1 MITVI
6 VVNWNGAAMLVDCL
20 ASLALQRMSPSRVVV
35 VDNGSS
41 DDSVA
46 LVRKRFPDVEI
57 IALQC
62 NEGFAAANNAALR
75 TVTTPYVAL
84 INNDALAHRDW
95 IGRSVESLER
105 YPEAGMT
112 ASKML
117 FADRPDTIDRVGDSY
132 SRAGAGIL
140 RGRNAP
146 ADAFSEGEWIFGAC
160 AGAAVYRMD
169 MLKQIGCFDPT
180 FFLLYEDVDL
190 SFRAQLVGYKCRY
203 VPEALVYHRSCATI
217 GRDSAVSVY
226 YGHRN
231 GEWVYFRNMPGGLL
245 LKSFLLHFRYIVLSG
260 LYFMSRGLGAVYF
273 RAKRDAFAALPRILR
288 QRANIQMNRKID
300 NTCLWGLFS
309 PDRPLDRLRSR
320 RIRITS

>member
-1 MITVI
+1 VVTVI

-20 ASLALQRMSPSRVVV
+20 ASLELQRMRPSRVVV

-46 LVRKRFPDVEI
+46 VVRKRFPNVDI
-57 IALQC
+57 IALKR

-95 IGRSVESLER
+95 IGCCVEALER
-105 YPEAGMT
+105 YPDAGMA

-117 FADRPDTIDRVGDSY
+117 FADRADTIDRVGDGY

-146 ADAFSEGEWIFGAC
+146 ADAFSQGEWIFGAC
-160 AGAAVYRMD
+160 AGAAMYRMD
-169 MLKQIGCFDPT
+169 MLKRIGCFDPT

-190 SFRAQLVGYKCRY
+190 SFRAQLAGYKCRY
-203 VPEALVYHRSCATI
+203 VPDALVYHRSCATI

-226 YGHRN
+226 FGHRN
-231 GEWVYFRNMPGGLL
+231 GEWVYFRNMPIGLIQ
-245 LKSFLLHFRYIVLSG
+245 KSFLLHFRYIILSG
-260 LYFMSRGLGAVYF
+260 LYFLSRRLGAVYF
-273 RAKRDAFAALPRILR
+273 QAKKDAFAALPGILQ
-288 QRANIQMNRKID
+288 QRAGIQMSRKIKD
-300 NTCLWGLFS
+300 TDLWELFS
-309 PDRPLDRLRSR
+309 PDQPLDRLRSR

>member
-20 ASLALQRMSPSRVVV
+20 ASLELQRMRPSRVVV

-41 DDSVA
+41 DHSVA
-46 LVRKRFPDVEI
+46 VVRKGFPNVDI
-57 IALQC
+57 IALNR

-95 IGRSVESLER
+95 IGCSVESLQR
-105 YPEAGMT
+105 YPEAGMA

-117 FADRPDTIDRVGDSY
+117 FADRPDTIDRVGDGY

-146 ADAFSEGEWIFGAC
+146 AGAFSEGEWIFGAC

-169 MLKQIGCFDPT
+169 MLKRIGWFDPA

-190 SFRAQLVGYKCRY
+190 SFRAQLAGYKCRY
-203 VPEALVYHRSCATI
+203 VPEAIVFHRSCATI

-231 GEWVYFRNMPGGLL
+231 AEWVYFRNMPIGLIQ
-245 LKSFLLHFRYIVLSG
+245 KSFLLHVRYIVLSG
-260 LYFMSRGLGAVYF
+260 LYFLSRGFGAVYF
-273 RAKRDAFAALPRILR
+273 KAKKDAFAALPGISR
-288 QRANIQMNRKID
+288 QRAAIQMNRNIND
-300 NTCLWGLFS
+300 ACLWELFT

-320 RIRITS
+320 RIRITP